1 VPNKP
6 IIGYIEGDGIG
17 ADVSP
22 VMKKV
27 IDAVV
32 DKTYDGQRANKNG
45 RARAVTHWRIAV
57 LSNGERSIESAMLEG
72 GGKS

>member
-32 DKTYDGQRANKNG
+32 DKTYDGQRAIQWMELLIFIANG
-45 RARAVTHWRIAV
+45 RRTNAD
-57 LSNGERSIESAMLEG
+57 LETQR
-72 GGKS
+72 KSFG

>member
-1 VPNKP
+1 LQLISKQQITFKEGVIQVPNKP

-32 DKTYDGQRANKNG
+32 DKTYDGHQLAYEC
-45 RARAVTHWRIAV
+45 VC
-57 LSNGERSIESAMLEG
+57 ESWIDYLL
-72 GGKS
+72 